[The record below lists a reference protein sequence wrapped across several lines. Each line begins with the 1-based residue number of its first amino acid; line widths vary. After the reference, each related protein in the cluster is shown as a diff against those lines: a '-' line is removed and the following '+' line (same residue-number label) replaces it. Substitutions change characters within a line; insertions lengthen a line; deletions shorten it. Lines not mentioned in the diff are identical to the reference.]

1 MLKLQGIIPPMITP
15 LTDQDRLDLASLES
29 LLEYMIDGGI
39 HGVFLLGTTGEAP
52 SLTHELRKQLI
63 DAATKI
69 IAGRIPVLVGISDT
83 SFTETIQLAKTAEK
97 YPVDAFVLTH
107 PYYFPSYG
115 PQFRQYVDH
124 VLDAVSLPVILYN
137 MPENTKVKFDL
148 DLVRYALDR
157 DGIIGMKDSSGDLD
171 FFWRSCELAAASGKE
186 FPILMGPEHL
196 LGTSIRLG
204 GSGGVS
210 GGANLWPSLFV
221 RMFEAAKGNDLAK
234 MRDLQKKIDLLGKIY
249 RVAENGGRVF
259 RGLKCALK
267 YRALCSGITAQPFTE
282 PDPAEQKRIFQI
294 VDELNPVKL

>member
-1 MLKLQGIIPPMITP
+1 MLKLQGIIPPIITP

-52 SLTHELRKQLI
+52 SLSHELRKQLI
-63 DAATKI
+63 EAAAKI
-69 IAGRIPVLVGISDT
+69 IAGRIPILVGISDT
-83 SFTETIQLAKTAEK
+83 SFTETILLVKAAEK
-97 YPVDAFVLTH
+97 CPVDAFVLTH

-115 PQFRQYVDH
+115 SQFRQYVDH
-124 VLDAVSLPVILYN
+124 VLEVVSRPVVLYN
-137 MPENTKVKFDL
+137 MPVNTQVKFDL
-148 DLVRYALDR
+148 DVVRYALDR
-157 DGIIGMKDSSGDLD
+157 DRIIGMKDSSGDLD

-210 GGANLWPSLFV
+210 GGANLWPSLFI
-221 RMFEAAKGNDLAK
+221 RMYDAAKANDIQR
-234 MRDLQKKIDLLGKIY
+234 MRELQMRIDLLGKIY
-249 RVAENGGRVF
+249 RVVENGGRVV
-259 RGLKCALK
+259 RGLKCALH
-267 YRALCSGITAQPFTE
+267 YRGLCSGIVAQPFTE
-282 PDPAEQKRIFQI
+282 PDPEEQKKIFQI